1 MKSIRS
7 FLDFTL
13 TLQQSSIWKASY
25 EIRFGD
31 ELLGSINMPKLWS
44 DRAEAASIDGNW
56 SFERQG
62 IFKSKIV
69 AKAHDGTQAASYQPH
84 PFKRRGSLI
93 IGEEEPLSIKI
104 GVFRNTL
111 DVYSHFD
118 EQIMHVK
125 NHGVLRLRSEITLSY
140 AAKRMPQIP
149 LIFFMSCYILLC
161 SRRDAERSAGH
172 LRVPF

>member
-13 TLQQSSIWKASY
+13 TLQQSRVWKSSY

-31 ELLGSINMPKLWS
+31 ELLGSIHMPRLWS
-44 DRAEAASIDGNW
+44 DRAEAESIDGRW

-62 IFKSKIV
+62 ILKSKIV
-69 AKAHDGTQAASYQPH
+69 AKVQDGTLAASYQPH
-84 PFKRRGSLI
+84 SFKRSGSLI
-93 IGEEEPLSIKI
+93 IGDEEPLSIKV
-104 GVFRNTL
+104 GGFRNTL
-111 DVYSHFD
+111 DVYSHFN
-118 EQIMHVK
+118 EQVIHFQ

-140 AAKRMPQIP
+140 AAKHIPQFP

-161 SRRDAERSAGH
+161 SRRDAERS
-172 LRVPF
+172 VVI